1 MAQRFEQAVTMI
13 RLERMSILC
22 WNEMRKETF
31 PGNATKIPQRNLLSL
46 GALYFRN
53 NRPNLDHCLN
63 DYTLSVPRTMR
74 NSISW
79 CKGVMST

>member
-31 PGNATKIPQRNLLSL
+31 PSL
-46 GALYFRN
+46 GMQLKYPKEIFC
-53 NRPNLDHCLN
+53 H
-63 DYTLSVPRTMR
+63 
-74 NSISW
+74 
-79 CKGVMST
+79 